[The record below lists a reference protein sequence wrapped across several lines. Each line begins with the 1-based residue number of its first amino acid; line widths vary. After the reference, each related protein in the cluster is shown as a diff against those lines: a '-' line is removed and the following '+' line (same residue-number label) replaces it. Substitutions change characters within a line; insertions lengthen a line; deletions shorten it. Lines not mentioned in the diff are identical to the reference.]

1 MNRSVLPRVLAGKR
15 HITNDGRMVVAVGV
29 EVVTLDETEALFDKM
44 TYDDAGFDSAG
55 YRRNGY
61 DSDRYDRDGFD
72 NTGYRR
78 DGYHRDGN
86 HLPKYH
92 RSAYHKAR
100 LFYAEQTK
108 PSNPVINQEAS

>member
-1 MNRSVLPRVLAGKR
+1 MNDPILQRVLAGER
-15 HITNDGRMVVAVGV
+15 HVTKNGRTVVARGV
-29 EVVTLDETEALFDKM
+29 EVVILDETEALFDKM

-61 DSDRYDRDGFD
+61 DRDGYDRDGFD

-86 HLPKYH
+86 HMPKYH
-92 RSAYHKAR
+92 RSAYHKLR
-100 LFYAEQTK
+100 RFYAEQTK
-108 PSNPVINQEAS
+108 ASTTVTNQEAS